1 MGRRVVSIFAAALIA
16 LIGVAAVVMY
26 ARGADARAVAAN
38 QPVSVY
44 VSKAAVPSSTT
55 LKDALRQGLIVKTQ
69 VAAKAAPVGALS
81 EVTDQNSNLL
91 ALTDISPGEYIQAA
105 RFGSTPT
112 GTKAIEVPQGMVAVS
127 VQLSDPARVGSFVT
141 PGTHIAIF
149 DSYKIKAIGDNAK
162 SKALNEADING
173 TSVLLD
179 DVLVI
184 GMGDAAL
191 NPGQTPSTAGVKDDG
206 QAAQTGGPPSFLV
219 TVAVTPQNA
228 ARLIHGINN
237 GTLYAALRSADL
249 KMGTVPRVD
258 DLNLIDL
265 TGVGK

>member
-1 MGRRVVSIFAAALIA
+1 MGRRIIAIIAAAFIALLGVVS
-16 LIGVAAVVMY
+16 VVLY
-26 ARGADARAVAAN
+26 AHGADARAVAAN
-38 QPVSVY
+38 QPVAVY
-44 VSKAAVPSSTT
+44 VSKAAVPASTT

-69 VAAKAAPVGALS
+69 VASKAAPVGALS
-81 EVTDQNSNLL
+81 EVTDENSSLL
-91 ALTDISPGEYIQAA
+91 ALTDIAPGEYIQAA
-105 RFGSTPT
+105 RFGTTPT

-141 PGTHIAIF
+141 PGTHLAIF
-149 DSYKIKAIGDNAK
+149 DSYKIKSIGDDPK
-162 SKALNEADING
+162 SKALNDADVKG

-191 NPGQTPSTAGVKDDG
+191 NPGQSGNLNKEQGKD
-206 QAAQTGGPPSFLV
+206 QAQNSAPSFLV

-249 KMGTVPRVD
+249 KVGGVPRVD
-258 DLNLIDL
+258 DLNIFDL
-265 TGVGK
+265 SGVGK

>member
-16 LIGVAAVVMY
+16 LVGVAAVIMY

-38 QPVSVY
+38 QPVAVY
-44 VSKAAVPSSTT
+44 VSKAAVPASTT

-69 VAAKAAPVGALS
+69 VAAKAAPAGALS

-91 ALTDISPGEYIQAA
+91 AVTDIAPGEYIQAA
-105 RFGSTPT
+105 RFGTTPT
-112 GTKAIEVPQGMVAVS
+112 GTKAIEVPSGMVAVS

-149 DSYKIKAIGDNAK
+149 DSYKIKAIGDDPKA
-162 SKALNEADING
+162 KALNDADVKG

-191 NPGQTPSTAGVKDDG
+191 NPGQAGDTDAKAEDK
-206 QAAQTGGPPSFLV
+206 AAQSGAAPSFLV

-249 KMGTVPRVD
+249 KVGSVPRVD
-258 DLNLIDL
+258 DLNLFDL
-265 TGVGK
+265 SGVGK